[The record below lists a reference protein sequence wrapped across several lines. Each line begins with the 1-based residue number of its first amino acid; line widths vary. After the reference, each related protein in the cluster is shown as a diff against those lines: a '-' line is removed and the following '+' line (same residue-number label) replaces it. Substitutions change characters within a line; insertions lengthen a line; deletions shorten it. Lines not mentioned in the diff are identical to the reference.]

1 MDLPLYALL
10 AFAPAGSS
18 IAFAEALEWWT
29 RGKWRYPIRRRV
41 SGPEIRRHPVRVLWG
56 ARDPVVGRRP
66 FDGVQRPEMEA
77 SLAQRGV
84 TW

>member
-1 MDLPLYALL
+1 MNFLRYDVL

-18 IAFAEALEWWT
+18 IALAEALEIPW
-29 RGKWRYPIRRRV
+29 
-41 SGPEIRRHPVRVLWG
+41 S
-56 ARDPVVGRRP
+56 GRRP
-66 FDGVQRPEMEA
+66 CEGGQRPEMEA